1 MQRAGYVNPGPPEP
15 MPLTVEQIVAKVKEM
30 GKDADDWCPDSDEEM
45 NWYQGKARGMADLL
59 NWIEEQTNAV

>member
-1 MQRAGYVNPGPPEP
+1 